1 MPINYY
7 CAIAM
12 NGSDIEMNKNQL
24 QLPVIDNESSAPSS
38 PIKGQ
43 MYYDT
48 GTNIMYFYNDTSWVE
63 MDGTGSGVSSFKATD
78 GTYIDYSPNT
88 ASTGAVTLTGDL
100 SASGLTG
107 DGSTQF
113 LRGDNTWATPAG
125 AYTSWELSADSG
137 TAVDI
142 TDGLGVDFT
151 GGEGINTT
159 VASATPNTL
168 TIDLDVNKL
177 TSATP
182 VKTDFL
188 AFSDEDQTG
197 DPTRKAKIETI
208 LALGGFLSNISAGSG
223 LTKTGSASAPT
234 LSVDYSDA
242 GIIND
247 ANNGTSVVLADT
259 DEFLFED
266 ANGTAATAVMRGT
279 LSQLKTYI
287 GADNY
292 GSWTLAGNT
301 GDNQT
306 ISSTNTATFEGYAQD
321 NALAGITTNGLN
333 TDKLQIGL
341 DQSKIASV
349 STAGATDYV
358 LISDASTD
366 ANERIAIRDLHLN
379 QFGDAEGTIDMGG
392 NKILDVADPTLAQD
406 AATKAYVDGL
416 VTGGLTFK
424 GTFRADT
431 GEILSGDN
439 DGSYIYNCPGGAGT
453 RVAVAVG
460 DYYVV
465 ASAGGSFY
473 CSGDT
478 LDIGDSI
485 IGVTARGASQSVV
498 TDWSIVQSDEGVT
511 DFSATFGTFVSGTD
525 KSSAVGSVD
534 VGTIDL
540 VDNGAGGSPSS
551 STFYAGDGNWRT
563 PPNTQNPFQT
573 ISGTGSNNTDSGII
587 LSDSGGTVLVLG
599 SGSVSA
605 SQSGNTITL
614 TGTDTNTTYQAGTGL
629 TLDTTTTP
637 DTFNVNV
644 GATGTTQAPQS
655 ITTTANRLYQVETDD
670 QDNLVV
676 NVPWSD
682 TNTNLVTSVDEDT
695 TVAYKGIRVTPTTGD
710 VKVGLDING
719 LTLVTPAGGDLIP
732 LYDISG
738 TPENKKATV
747 TSLAPSIR
755 SASTYAATITGFGT
769 VDHDLGSYDVIV
781 QLYNATTY
789 ENIFA
794 CVDRNSINQIAISGN
809 SFPTGNIRVLVSLA
823 DAGA

>member
-24 QLPVIDNESSAPSS
+24 QLPVIDNESTAPSS
-38 PIKGQ
+38 PVRGQ
-43 MYYDT
+43 MYYNNDAAEEM
-48 GTNIMYFYNDTSWVE
+48 MYFYNGSNWIE
-63 MDGTGSGVSSFKATD
+63 MDGTGSGVTSFKATD
-78 GTYIDYSPNT
+78 GTYIDYAPNT
-88 ASTGAVTLTGDL
+88 ATTGAITLTGDL
-100 SASGLTG
+100 SATGLTG
-107 DGSTQF
+107 TGDTQF
-113 LRGDNTWATPAG
+113 LRGDNVWATPSG
-125 AYTSWELSADSG
+125 SYTSWSLEADSG

-142 TDGLGVDFT
+142 TDGLRVDFT
-151 GGEGINTT
+151 GGIGINTT

-177 TSATP
+177 TTATP

-208 LALGGFLSNISAGSG
+208 LALGGFVSSAGAG
-223 LTKTGSASAPT
+223 LTKSSTT
-234 LSVDYSDA
+234 ISVDYSST
-242 GIIND
+242 GIIHD
-247 ANNGTSVVLADT
+247 ANAGTSVTLADD

-279 LSQLKTYI
+279 LSQLKTYV

-292 GSWTLAGNT
+292 GSWTLAGDT

-306 ISSTNTATFEGYAQD
+306 ISSTNTATFGGYAQD
-321 NALAGITTNGLN
+321 NAKAGITTNGLN
-333 TDKLQIGL
+333 TDTLQIGL

-349 STAGATDYV
+349 STAGDTDYV
-358 LISDASTD
+358 LISDASTA
-366 ANERIAIRDLHLN
+366 ANERIPIRDLHLN

-465 ASAGGSFY
+465 ATAGGSFY

-485 IGVTARGASQSVV
+485 IGVTARAASQSVV

-525 KSSAVGSVD
+525 KSTAVGSVD
-534 VGTIDL
+534 IGTIDL
-540 VDNGAGGSPSS
+540 VNNGAGSSPSS
-551 STFYAGDGNWRT
+551 TTFYAGDGNWRT
-563 PPNTQNPFQT
+563 PANTQNPFQT
-573 ISGTGSNNTDSGII
+573 ITGAGSDNTDSGIT
-587 LSDSGGTVLVLG
+587 LSNSGGTVLVLG
-599 SGSVSA
+599 AGSVTA
-605 SQSGNTITL
+605 SQTGNTITL
-614 TGTDTNTTYQAGTGL
+614 TGTNTTYTAGVGL
-629 TLDTTTTP
+629 SLSGTE
-637 DTFNVNV
+637 FNVNV
-644 GATGTTQAPQS
+644 ADSQTTQAPQS
-655 ITTTANRLYQVETDD
+655 ITTTTNRLYQVETDD

-695 TVAYKGIRVTPTTGD
+695 TAAYKGIRVTPTTGD

-719 LTLVTPAGGDLIP
+719 LTSATPAGGDFIP
-732 LYDISG
+732 VYDITS
-738 TPENKKATV
+738 PAENKKVTV
-747 TSLAPSIR
+747 TSLAPMIR
-755 SASTYAATITGFGT
+755 KASTYAATITGFGT
-769 VDHDLGSYDVIV
+769 VDHDLGSFDVIV

-794 CVDRNSINQIAISGN
+794 CVDRNSVNQIAISGN